1 MNQTGLYHF
10 FNGRK
15 LSYSLSGEGELLVLL
30 HGYLESS
37 SIFDDL
43 LPELASHFQILT
55 VDFPG
60 HGHSDLPPEG
70 YTFIDFA
77 KELHALLKAIS
88 HTGQLTLAGHS
99 MGGYNALA
107 FAHLFPEKV
116 KWLALL
122 HASAD
127 EASEIQLDLRRREI
141 GLIEK
146 GRLELII
153 RNSLHNNFAPRNLN
167 RFPELHDRLREI
179 AAQVSPEAAIAA
191 IRAIMRRPSYLEFLN
206 KAPFPV
212 FILAGEEDKIL
223 AAAKQ
228 WNEAHH
234 IRNATYI
241 GLENCGHVGF
251 IEEKSLF
258 LDKFLNFS
266 EEHMENDRYYG
277 SNQQTDDLIETV

>member
-1 MNQTGLYHF
+1 MNQTQFYHF
-10 FNGRK
+10 SNGRK

-37 SIFDDL
+37 AIFDDL
-43 LPELASHFQILT
+43 LPELSRHFHILT

-60 HGHSDLPPEG
+60 HGHSELPPEG

-77 KELHALLKAIS
+77 KELHSLLEEIG

-107 FAHLFPEKV
+107 FAGLFPEKV
-116 KWLALL
+116 KRLALL
-122 HASAD
+122 HASSD
-127 EASEIQLDLRRREI
+127 KASESHLNLRRREM

-153 RNSLHNNFAPRNLN
+153 RNSLHNNFAPCNLN
-167 RFPELHDRLREI
+167 RFPELHDRLREM
-179 AAQVSPEAAIAA
+179 ASRVSPEAAVRA
-191 IRAIMRRPSYLEFLN
+191 IRAIMERPSYLEFLN
-206 KAPFPV
+206 TASFPV
-212 FILAGEEDKIL
+212 LIIAGEEDKIL

-234 IRNATYI
+234 IQNATFV

-258 LDKFLNFS
+258 LEKFLKFS
-266 EEHMENDRYYG
+266 VEKPQNSRIDGQNR
-277 SNQQTDDLIETV
+277 

>member
-1 MNQTGLYHF
+1 MNQTQLYHF
-10 FNGRK
+10 STGRK
-15 LSYSLSGEGELLVLL
+15 LSYSLSGKGELLVLL

-37 SIFDDL
+37 AIFDDL
-43 LPELASHFQILT
+43 LPELSSHFQILT

-70 YTFIDFA
+70 YTFLDFA
-77 KELHALLKAIS
+77 KELYSLLEEIG
-88 HTGQLTLAGHS
+88 HTDQLTLAGHS

-107 FAHLFPEKV
+107 FASLFPEKV

-127 EASEIQLDLRRREI
+127 EASESHVNMRRREM

-153 RNSLHNNFAPRNLN
+153 RNSLHNNFAPCNRE
-167 RFPELHDRLREI
+167 RFPELHYQLREM
-179 AAQVSPEAAIAA
+179 ASRVSPEAAIAA
-191 IRAIMRRPSYLEFLN
+191 IRAIMGRPSYLEFLN
-206 KAPFPV
+206 TAPFPAL
-212 FILAGEEDKIL
+212 IIAGEEDKIL

-234 IRNATYI
+234 IRNATYV

-258 LDKFLNFS
+258 LEKFLNFS
-266 EEHMENDRYYG
+266 VEQPENSEIDGRDR
-277 SNQQTDDLIETV
+277 